1 MAGRPK
7 RGTKGGEKKVMRGN
21 KQGGA
26 EAVEADKEAPK
37 AQGSRKQ
44 ANKVEKVEIDNVD
57 KAPEVSVRG
66 RRQASVASKAWVMS
80 S

>member
-21 KQGGA
+21 KQVCA
-26 EAVEADKEAPK
+26 EAGEADKKAPK

-57 KAPEVSVRG
+57 KALSLIHILTLPTILLV
-66 RRQASVASKAWVMS
+66 
-80 S
+80 